1 MMAIFV
7 MVSFPGGVARRGQL
21 ARDKASRL
29 VQNLKRL
36 RCGGDAMENTYGQF
50 CTVSRGAEVLCER
63 WTPLVVRELLCGSKR
78 FNDLHRGVPRMST
91 SLLTQRLRRLEEFGV
106 VRRDV
111 AGKVWEYSLTEA
123 GEDLRPIVMAL
134 GHWGARWIGSRLRD
148 DELDAGLLMWDMRR
162 FACIQEFPSS
172 PVVIH
177 FQFRDARAG
186 ERAWWLVVE
195 DGVADLCRDDPG
207 RELTLVVDASVRALT
222 EVWAGDRTPAQA
234 LQSREIR
241 VNGAKRDAKDLWRW
255 LGTSAFAPTR
265 RAAGRMSP
273 GSQFLTP

>member
-1 MMAIFV
+1 
-7 MVSFPGGVARRGQL
+7 
-21 ARDKASRL
+21 
-29 VQNLKRL
+29 
-36 RCGGDAMENTYGQF
+36 MESTYGQF
-50 CTVSRGAEVLCER
+50 CTVARGAEVLCER

-91 SLLTQRLRRLEEFGV
+91 SLLAQRLHRLEEFGV
-106 VRRDV
+106 VRRDAV
-111 AGKVWEYSLTEA
+111 GKVWEYSLTEA
-123 GEDLRPIVMAL
+123 GEELRPIVMAL
-134 GHWGARWIGSRLRD
+134 GHWGARWVGSRLRD

-162 FACIQEFPSS
+162 FACIQEFPSR

-177 FQFRDARAG
+177 FLFRDARAG

-222 EVWAGDRTPAQA
+222 EVWAGDRTPEQA

-241 VNGAKRDAKDLWRW
+241 VDGAKRDAKDLWRW

-273 GSQFLTP
+273 GWPISDAIAGSPQTRSATCTPRRTRRPRRP